1 MMVRFSN
8 LEEIAMSHLAR
19 NAAALLLRELETLRA
34 ELEAYPDD
42 RSIWAQPGLPN
53 AAGTLAL
60 HLAGN
65 IRYFIGAT
73 LGGSGYVRDR
83 PREFAARDLPRAEL
97 FEEVSAAE
105 AAVRAVLPSLSDS
118 AIEAPFPEP
127 VNGLTMI
134 TGDFL
139 MHLCAHFAY
148 HLGQLDYHRRVV
160 TGQTNGLGALPLTGL
175 RTAKPAE
182 G

>member
-1 MMVRFSN
+1 
-8 LEEIAMSHLAR
+8 MSHLAR
-19 NAAALLLRELETLRA
+19 NVAALLLRELNTLRA

-42 RSIWAQPGLPN
+42 GSIWAQRGLPN

-65 IRYFIGAT
+65 IRYFIGSK
-73 LGGSGYVRDR
+73 LGGGGYVRDR
-83 PREFAARDLPRAEL
+83 PREFAARDLPRTVL
-97 FEEVSAAE
+97 LEEVSAAE
-105 AAVRAVLPSLSDS
+105 AAVRSVLPSLSES
-118 AIEAPFPEP
+118 EIEAPFPEP

-148 HLGQLDYHRRVV
+148 HLGQVDYHRRVV
-160 TGQTNGLGALPLTGL
+160 TGQTNGIGALPLTGL
-175 RTAKPAE
+175 RTARPVEA
-182 G
+182 